1 MKSSESRT
9 NPIPI
14 AMLRNIYK
22 AAIPGCP
29 FFRRL
34 ELSSANVENVVKP
47 PQIPTFKNNTRHLKV
62 QLQDNQSFI
71 FSFLWRLAEIDIGL
85 KNSRFI
91 SQPVLVQDLARVME
105 RRP

>member
-9 NPIPI
+9 NAIPI

-47 PQIPTFKNNTRHLKV
+47 PQIPTFKNKTRRGLRLLDFKLRAAINPMTKHPRTLIAKV
-62 QLQDNQSFI
+62 FTGN
-71 FSFLWRLAEIDIGL
+71 
-85 KNSRFI
+85 
-91 SQPVLVQDLARVME
+91 RVCSL
-105 RRP
+105 RGINPIR

>member
-9 NPIPI
+9 NAIPI

-47 PQIPTFKNNTRHLKV
+47 PQIPTFKNNTRRGL
-62 QLQDNQSFI
+62 
-71 FSFLWRLAEIDIGL
+71 RLLGL
-85 KNSRFI
+85 KLKAAISPMIKQPRTFI
-91 SQPVLVQDLARVME
+91 AKVFIGNRVCSL
-105 RRP
+105 RGSNPIR